1 MIYGRS
7 FVVVFL
13 VLGCGISEPK
23 FDWYDLRY
31 DQYDSQSYLAE
42 LWFCWYNKSFSAY
55 LN

>member
-23 FDWYDLRY
+23 FDWYD
-31 DQYDSQSYLAE
+31 SQSYLAE